1 MSQLL
6 FLTANNSTVFLTSN
20 SEMEVP
26 SLQLQTLYSLAGKLE
41 EYSTDT
47 LSLLPT
53 SLRRQLLLCL
63 PIIDICQLER
73 EPTFMNGIDSAEEI
87 WPEIEIDTI
96 ALKIRRV
103 ENVFF
108 SDVIFS
114 GPETIKD
121 DLLSKI
127 AHTFITSQA
136 RGRSLVKVLA
146 YYLYGVVIDEDMHEI
161 TLACYKEQSPVLV
174 DNDTLG
180 LSQVGCASTL
190 CN

>member
-1 MSQLL
+1 MTVSQLL

-26 SLQLQTLYSLAGKLE
+26 SLQLQTLYSLAGRLE

-47 LSLLPT
+47 LSLLPI

-73 EPTFMNGIDSAEEI
+73 EPAFMNGIDSAEEV

-96 ALKIRRV
+96 VLKIRRV

-108 SDVIFS
+108 SDGIFS

-121 DLLSKI
+121 DLLSNI
-127 AHTFITSQA
+127 GHTFITSQA
-136 RGRSLVKVLA
+136 RGRSLAKVLA
-146 YYLYGVVIDEDMHEI
+146 CYLY
-161 TLACYKEQSPVLV
+161 
-174 DNDTLG
+174 
-180 LSQVGCASTL
+180 
-190 CN
+190 